1 MKLDLQAS
9 IFSFLSFDKAGGGE
23 DVVEGTFMQT
33 LPAKKTKPKNVN
45 RRGECARQ
53 ESVVDW
59 TFGKY
64 LTRLSRSLNVKTR

>member
-33 LPAKKTKPKNVN
+33 LPAKKTKPDKIESKPQRQDKVGG
-45 RRGECARQ
+45 RGLI
-53 ESVVDW
+53 VVKPPSFL
-59 TFGKY
+59 TF
-64 LTRLSRSLNVKTR
+64 